1 MKPHAGNPSHYGI
14 PELSYRQRFLP
25 HPLLTVLLVM
35 LWVALQNSFSIAVWV
50 GAVFL
55 GLVIPIYTANF
66 WPNRPKIRSPLKGL
80 VFVAIVTW
88 DILVANVQVAFLILF
103 RHPDQ
108 FRTRWVTVPLDLSGP
123 EAITVLAGTITLTP
137 GTVSSDISVDGRSIL
152 VHCLDLV
159 DEDELIRTIKNRYE
173 KRLQAIFP

>member
-1 MKPHAGNPSHYGI
+1 MTPHTAHSADHDLPHV
-14 PELSYRQRFLP
+14 SYRHRFLP
-25 HPLLTVLLVM
+25 HPLLTVLLIL
-35 LWVALQNSFSIAVWV
+35 LWVALQNSFTIAVWV

-55 GLVIPIYTANF
+55 GVVIPIYTANF
-66 WPNRPKIRSPLKGL
+66 WPNRPKVRSPLKGL
-80 VFVAIVTW
+80 VFILIVSW

-108 FRTRWVTVPLDLSGP
+108 LRTRWVTVPLDLSGP

-137 GTVSSDISVDGRSIL
+137 GTVSSDISVDGHSIL

-159 DEDELIRTIKNRYE
+159 DEEELIRTIKNRYE

>member
-1 MKPHAGNPSHYGI
+1 MKQHAGRRSHRDI
-14 PELSYRQRFLP
+14 AQLSYRRRFLP

-35 LWVALQNSFSIAVWV
+35 LWVALQNSFSIAVLV

-80 VFVAIVTW
+80 VFGAIVTW

-103 RHPDQ
+103 RHPDRL
-108 FRTRWVTVPLDLSGP
+108 RTRWVTVPLDLSGP

-137 GTVSSDISVDGRSIL
+137 GTISSDISADGRSIL

>member
-1 MKPHAGNPSHYGI
+1 MKQHAGHVSDHDA

-25 HPLLTVLLVM
+25 HAVLTVHLVM
-35 LWVALQNSFSIAVWV
+35 LWVALQNSFSIAVMV

-55 GLVIPIYTANF
+55 GIVIPIYTANF

-80 VFVAIVTW
+80 AFVFIVTW

-103 RHPDQ
+103 RHPDRL
-108 FRTRWVTVPLDLSGP
+108 RTRWVTVPLDLSGP
-123 EAITVLAGTITLTP
+123 EAIAVLAGTITLTP
-137 GTVSSDISVDGRSIL
+137 GTVSSDISADGCSIL

-159 DEDELIRTIKNRYE
+159 DEEELVRTIKNRYE